1 MSIEHNSNSFADY
14 ELSPWEISSTEPGA
28 GTFSPLETALGT
40 GKTSNWNGLIAEPTN
55 ELFDKMWESVDGLT
69 EPPTTTPTFSS
80 APIVPVEVKPL
91 AANAFVRT
99 QPLDE
104 LEASAVAHQ
113 KFLDLVR
120 LTNVSPKTSQKNNS
134 SENNNKTSVNNALT
148 FDQLWEIQTR
158 DLPPLVQKPKPAA
171 PEAEA
176 VPTIKTAPKV
186 ESAPKKDEAPLTEEA
201 VGPDE
206 AAPEEPVD
214 EGIVKEEAEPA
225 APAES
230 VVQEPEIEQEAV
242 VPEPEAELETE
253 PEAVAPEPE
262 AELEAEPEAVVTE
275 PEAEP
280 EAEVEPVKKNG
291 KAWLWIIIGIIA
303 AAAIFLLALMILG
316 RVAPDLV
323 DRFLYSEDE
332 LRIINY

>member
-1 MSIEHNSNSFADY
+1 MAQKPSI
-14 ELSPWEISSTEPGA
+14 PK
-28 GTFSPLETALGT
+28 GTRDFSPLETALGT

-176 VPTIKTAPKV
+176 VPTIKTAPKI
-186 ESAPKKDEAPLTEEA
+186 ESAPKKDEAPLTEAEIERLLSLNVAPKRQQQQQQQQQTSEA
-201 VGPDE
+201 VDPTDE
-206 AAPEEPVD
+206 KIIRLIEKHIRHIATVQNPYPY
-214 EGIVKEEAEPA
+214 PA
-225 APAES
+225 LCN
-230 VVQEPEIEQEAV
+230 ICC
-242 VPEPEAELETE
+242 
-253 PEAVAPEPE
+253 
-262 AELEAEPEAVVTE
+262 
-275 PEAEP
+275 
-280 EAEVEPVKKNG
+280 
-291 KAWLWIIIGIIA
+291 
-303 AAAIFLLALMILG
+303 
-316 RVAPDLV
+316 
-323 DRFLYSEDE
+323 
-332 LRIINY
+332 